1 MGAKLAG
8 GGGSGKRGALE
19 VNAEP
24 NIVPF
29 VDVMLVLLIIFM
41 VASPVASVDIN
52 VTLPDSKV
60 LPSKR
65 PPKPTY
71 VTIQD
76 KGDGVVGYFVGND
89 EVVDT
94 SQMGKKAFEAISK
107 DNPKFG
113 GDLAKIID
121 QRIYLRADGD
131 TPYRYVVFAMNR
143 LQDEGFY
150 KVALVGAD
158 KRR

>member
-8 GGGSGKRGALE
+8 GGGSGKRGALDI
-19 VNAEP
+19 NAEP

-76 KGDGVVGYFVGND
+76 KDGVVGYFVGND
-89 EVVDT
+89 EILDLST
-94 SQMGKKAFEAISK
+94 MGKKTMDLVTK

-121 QRIYLRADGD
+121 QRIFVRADGA
-131 TPYRYVVFAMNR
+131 TPYRNVVFAMNR

>member
-1 MGAKLAG
+1 MGAKLSG
-8 GGGSGKRGALE
+8 GGADGKKQVLDA
-19 VNAEP
+19 NADI

-76 KGDGVVGYFVGND
+76 KNGVVGFFVGND

-94 SQMGKKAFEAISK
+94 SVMGKKAFEAVQK
-107 DNPKFG
+107 DNPKFA

-121 QRIYLRADGD
+121 QRIYVRADGD
-131 TPYRYVVFAMNR
+131 TPYRNVVFAMNR

>member
-8 GGGSGKRGALE
+8 GSSSGKRGALD

-41 VASPVASVDIN
+41 VASPVASVDVN
-52 VTLPDSKV
+52 VTLPNSKV

-76 KGDGVVGYFVGND
+76 KDGVVGYFVGND

-94 SQMGKKAFEAISK
+94 SVLGKKTFDAVSK

-121 QRIYLRADGD
+121 QRIYVRADGE
-131 TPYRYVVFAMNR
+131 TPYRNVVFAMNR

>member
-8 GGGSGKRGALE
+8 GGGSGKRGALD

-52 VTLPDSKV
+52 VTLPNSKV

-76 KGDGVVGYFVGND
+76 KNGVVGYFVGND

-94 SQMGKKAFEAISK
+94 ATMGKKAFDAINK
-107 DNPKFG
+107 DNPKFA

-121 QRIYLRADGD
+121 QRIYVRADGE
-131 TPYRYVVFAMNR
+131 TPYRNVVFAMNR

>member
-8 GGGSGKRGALE
+8 GGGSGKRGSLA

-41 VASPVASVDIN
+41 VASPVASVDVN
-52 VTLPDSKV
+52 VTLPNSKT

-71 VTIQD
+71 LTVQD
-76 KGDGVVGYFVGND
+76 VGGAVGYYIGND
-89 EVVDT
+89 QILDT
-94 SQMGKKAFEAISK
+94 STMGKLTMEAVSAN
-107 DNPKFG
+107 NPKFE
-113 GDLAKIID
+113 GDLAQIID
-121 QRIYLRADGD
+121 QRIFVRADGK
-131 TPYRYVVFAMNR
+131 TPYRNVVFAMNR
-143 LQDEGFY
+143 IQDAGFY

>member
-8 GGGSGKRGALE
+8 GGGSGKRGALD

-52 VTLPDSKV
+52 VTLPNSKV

-71 VTIQD
+71 VTISD
-76 KGDGVVGYFVGND
+76 KDGVVGYFIGND
-89 EVVDT
+89 EVTDT
-94 SQMGKKAFEAISK
+94 ATMGKKAMEAVKK

-113 GDLAKIID
+113 DDLAKIID
-121 QRIYLRADGD
+121 QRIYVRADGT
-131 TPYRYVVFAMNR
+131 TPYRNVVFAMNR

>member
-1 MGAKLAG
+1 MGAKLVSS
-8 GGGSGKRGALE
+8 GSGGKRGALN

-52 VTLPDSKV
+52 VDLPNAKV

-71 VTIQD
+71 VTVSD
-76 KGDGVVGYFVGND
+76 EKGVVRYYVGND
-89 EVVDT
+89 EVIDT
-94 SQMGKKAFEAISK
+94 SEMGKKAMEAVSK
-107 DNPKFG
+107 DNPKFK

-121 QRIYLRADGD
+121 TRIYVRADGS
-131 TPYRYVVFAMNR
+131 TPYRNIVFAMNR
-143 LQDEGFY
+143 LQDSGFY

>member
-8 GGGSGKRGALE
+8 GGGGKRGILQ

-24 NIVPF
+24 NIIPF

-41 VASPVASVDIN
+41 VASPVASVDIK
-52 VTLPDSKV
+52 VDLPESKV

-71 VTIQD
+71 VTVQD
-76 KGDGVVGYFVGND
+76 EGGVVRYFVGND

-94 SQMGKKAFEAISK
+94 SQLGKKAFDGINK
-107 DNPKFG
+107 DSPQLG

-121 QRIYLRADGD
+121 QRLYVRADGD
-131 TPYRYVVFAMNR
+131 TPYRNVVFAMNR

-150 KVALVGAD
+150 KVALVGHD

>member
-8 GGGSGKRGALE
+8 GGGSSKRGRLD

-41 VASPVASVDIN
+41 VASPVASVDIK
-52 VTLPDSKV
+52 VDLPNSKV

-71 VTIQD
+71 ISIQD
-76 KGDGVVGYFVGND
+76 KGGVVGYFVGND
-89 EVVDT
+89 EVTDT
-94 SQMGKKAFEAISK
+94 TILGKKAFEAVVK
-107 DNPKFG
+107 DNPKFK
-113 GDLAKIID
+113 GDIGKIID
-121 QRIYLRADGD
+121 QRIYVRADGK
-131 TPYRYVVFAMNR
+131 TPYRNVVFVMNR

>member
-8 GGGSGKRGALE
+8 GGGSGKRGALD

-52 VTLPDSKV
+52 VTLPNSKV

-65 PPKPTY
+65 PPKVTY

-76 KGDGVVGYFVGND
+76 KDGVVGYFIGND
-89 EVVDT
+89 EVTDT
-94 SQMGKKAFEAISK
+94 TVMGKKAFEAVSK
-107 DNPKFG
+107 DNPKYG

-121 QRIYLRADGD
+121 TRIYVRADGE
-131 TPYRYVVFAMNR
+131 TPYRNVVFAMNR

>member
-8 GGGSGKRGALE
+8 GGGGGKISAKD

-52 VTLPDSKV
+52 VKLPDSKV

-65 PPKPTY
+65 PPKVTY

-76 KGDGVVGYFVGND
+76 KDGVVGYFVGND
-89 EVVDT
+89 EVTDT
-94 SQMGKKAFEAISK
+94 STMGKKAFEAVQK
-107 DNPKFG
+107 DNPKYG

-121 QRIYLRADGD
+121 TRIYVRADGT
-131 TPYRYVVFAMNR
+131 TPYRNVVFAMNR

>member
-1 MGAKLAG
+1 MGAKLVSSASG
-8 GGGSGKRGALE
+8 GKRGQLPT
-19 VNAEP
+19 NAEP

-52 VTLPDSKV
+52 VDLPDAKV

-71 VTIQD
+71 LTVQD
-76 KGDGVVGYFVGND
+76 EAGVVRFFIGND
-89 EVVDT
+89 EVTDT
-94 SQMGKKAFEAISK
+94 TEMGKKAMEAVSK

-121 QRIYLRADGD
+121 TRIYVRADGT
-131 TPYRYVVFAMNR
+131 TPYRNVVFAMNR
-143 LQDEGFY
+143 LQDAGFY
-150 KVALVGAD
+150 KVALVGVD
-158 KRR
+158 KNR

>member
-8 GGGSGKRGALE
+8 GSSSGKRGQLD

-76 KGDGVVGYFVGND
+76 KGGKVGYFVGND

-94 SQMGKKAFEAISK
+94 THQG
-107 DNPKFG
+107 
-113 GDLAKIID
+113 
-121 QRIYLRADGD
+121 R
-131 TPYRYVVFAMNR
+131 
-143 LQDEGFY
+143 
-150 KVALVGAD
+150 
-158 KRR
+158 

>member
-1 MGAKLAG
+1 MGAKLVSASSG
-8 GGGSGKRGALE
+8 GKRGALQ

-52 VTLPDSKV
+52 VDLPDAKV

-71 VTIQD
+71 VTVQD
-76 KGDGVVGYFVGND
+76 EAGVVRYFIGND
-89 EVVDT
+89 EVTDT
-94 SQMGKKAFEAISK
+94 SEMGKKAMEAVQK

-121 QRIYLRADGD
+121 TRVYVRADGT
-131 TPYRYVVFAMNR
+131 TPYRNVVFAMNR
-143 LQDEGFY
+143 LQDAGFY

>member
-8 GGGSGKRGALE
+8 GGGGGKRGALD

-52 VTLPDSKV
+52 VTLPNSKT

-76 KGDGVVGYFVGND
+76 QNGVVGYFVGND
-89 EVVDT
+89 QVTDT
-94 SQMGKKAFEAISK
+94 SILGKTTMEAVVAN
-107 DNPKFG
+107 NPTMN
-113 GDLAKIID
+113 GDLAQIID
-121 QRIYLRADGD
+121 QRIYVRADGK
-131 TPYRYVVFAMNR
+131 TPYRNVVFAMNR
-143 LQDEGFY
+143 VQDVGFY

>member
-8 GGGSGKRGALE
+8 GSSSGKRGALD

-52 VTLPDSKV
+52 VELPNAKV

-71 VTIQD
+71 VTISD
-76 KGDGVVGYFVGND
+76 KNGVVGYFVGND
-89 EVVDT
+89 EVTDT
-94 SQMGKKAFEAISK
+94 SQMGKKAMDAVSK
-107 DNPKFG
+107 DNPKYG

-121 QRIYLRADGD
+121 TRIYVRADGT
-131 TPYRYVVFAMNR
+131 TPYRNVVFAMNR
-143 LQDEGFY
+143 LQDAGFY

>member
-8 GGGSGKRGALE
+8 GGGSGKRGALS
-19 VNAEP
+19 VNSEP

-52 VTLPDSKV
+52 VTLPNSKT

-76 KGDGVVGYFVGND
+76 QNGVIGYYVGND
-89 EVVDT
+89 QVTDT
-94 SQMGKKAFEAISK
+94 SLLGKTTMDAVIAA
-107 DNPKFG
+107 NPTFN

-121 QRIYLRADGD
+121 QRIYVRADGQ
-131 TPYRYVVFAMNR
+131 TPYRNVVFAMNR
-143 LQDEGFY
+143 VQDVGFY

>member
-1 MGAKLAG
+1 MGAKLSS
-8 GGGSGKRGALE
+8 GSDPTKLS

-24 NIVPF
+24 NIIPF

-52 VTLPDSKV
+52 VDLPDSKV

-65 PPKPTY
+65 PGKPTY
-71 VTIQD
+71 VSIQD
-76 KGDGVVGYFVGND
+76 QAGVVRYFVGND
-89 EVVDT
+89 EVTDT
-94 SQMGKKAFEAISK
+94 TELGKKVFEGVQK
-107 DNPKFG
+107 DTPQIA
-113 GDLAKIID
+113 GDLAKIIE
-121 QRIYLRADGD
+121 QRIYVRADSD
-131 TPYRYVVFAMNR
+131 TAYRNVVFAMNR

>member
-1 MGAKLAG
+1 MGAKLASG
-8 GGGSGKRGALE
+8 GKASDLQ

-24 NIVPF
+24 NIIPF

-41 VASPVASVDIN
+41 VASPVASVDIK
-52 VTLPDSKV
+52 VDLPDSKV

-71 VTIQD
+71 VSIQD
-76 KGDGVVGYFVGND
+76 QGGEVRYFVGND

-94 SQMGKKAFEAISK
+94 AELGKKVFEGVNK
-107 DNPKFG
+107 DSPQLG
-113 GDLAKIID
+113 GELAKIIE
-121 QRIYLRADGD
+121 QRIYVRADGD
-131 TPYRYVVFAMNR
+131 TAYRNVVFAMNR

>member
-1 MGAKLAG
+1 
-8 GGGSGKRGALE
+8 

-52 VTLPDSKV
+52 VTLPNSKV

-76 KGDGVVGYFVGND
+76 KDGVVGYFVGND

-94 SQMGKKAFEAISK
+94 STMGKKAFDAINK

-113 GDLAKIID
+113 GDVGKIID
-121 QRIYLRADGD
+121 QRIYVRADGE
-131 TPYRYVVFAMNR
+131 TPYRNVVFAMNR

>member
-8 GGGSGKRGALE
+8 GGGSGKRGALS

-52 VTLPDSKV
+52 VTLPNSKT

-71 VTIQD
+71 VTVKQE
-76 KGDGVVGYFVGND
+76 KDGSMKYYVGN
-89 EVVDT
+89 EQVVDT
-94 SQMGKKAFEAISK
+94 SILGKTTMEAVSANNPTFE
-107 DNPKFG
+107 
-113 GDLAKIID
+113 GDLAQIID
-121 QRIYLRADGD
+121 QRIFVRADGL
-131 TPYRYVVFAMNR
+131 TPYRNVVFAMNR
-143 LQDEGFY
+143 IQDAGFF

>member
-8 GGGSGKRGALE
+8 GGGGKRGSLD
-19 VNAEP
+19 VNSEP
-24 NIVPF
+24 NVVPF

-41 VASPVASVDIN
+41 VASPVASVDIK
-52 VTLPDSKV
+52 VDLPNSKV

-76 KGDGVVGYFVGND
+76 KNGVVGYFVGND
-89 EVVDT
+89 EVTDT
-94 SQMGKKAFEAISK
+94 SILGRKALEGVKK

-113 GDLAKIID
+113 DDLAKIID
-121 QRIYLRADGD
+121 QRIYIRADG
-131 TPYRYVVFAMNR
+131 TTAYRNVVFAMNR

>member
-8 GGGSGKRGALE
+8 GGGGGKRGQLD

-41 VASPVASVDIN
+41 VASPVASVDIK
-52 VTLPDSKV
+52 VDLPNSKV

-76 KGDGVVGYFVGND
+76 KGGTVGYFVGND

-94 SQMGKKAFEAISK
+94 SVLGKKAFEGVVK
-107 DNPKFG
+107 DNPTFK
-113 GDLAKIID
+113 GDLGKIID
-121 QRIYLRADGD
+121 QRIYIRADGT
-131 TPYRYVVFAMNR
+131 TPYRNVVFAMNR

>member
-8 GGGSGKRGALE
+8 GSSSGKRGALD

-41 VASPVASVDIN
+41 VASPVASVDVN
-52 VTLPDSKV
+52 VTLPNSKV

-71 VTIQD
+71 ITIQD
-76 KGDGVVGYFVGND
+76 KDGVVGYFVGND
-89 EVVDT
+89 EVADT
-94 SQMGKKAFEAISK
+94 SEMGKKTFEAVNK
-107 DNPKFG
+107 DNPKFK
-113 GDLAKIID
+113 GDLATIIE
-121 QRIYLRADGD
+121 QRIYVRADGE
-131 TPYRYVVFAMNR
+131 TPYRNVVFAMNR
-143 LQDEGFY
+143 LQDAGFY

>member
-1 MGAKLAG
+1 MGSKLAG
-8 GGGSGKRGALE
+8 GSASGKRGALD

-52 VTLPDSKV
+52 VTLPNSKV

-76 KGDGVVGYFVGND
+76 KNGVVGYFVGND
-89 EVVDT
+89 EIVDT
-94 SQMGKKAFEAISK
+94 TTMGKKAMEAVSK
-107 DNPKFG
+107 DNPKFQ

-121 QRIYLRADGD
+121 QRIYVRADGT
-131 TPYRYVVFAMNR
+131 TPYRNVVFAMNR

>member
-8 GGGSGKRGALE
+8 GGGSGKRGSLG

-52 VTLPDSKV
+52 VTLPNSKT

-71 VTIQD
+71 ITVQD
-76 KGDGVVGYFVGND
+76 VNGVVGYYIGND
-89 EVVDT
+89 QVTDT
-94 SQMGKKAFEAISK
+94 SVMGKLTMEAVSAA
-107 DNPKFG
+107 NPTFG

-121 QRIYLRADGD
+121 QRIYVRADGQ
-131 TPYRYVVFAMNR
+131 TPYRNVVFAMNR
-143 LQDEGFY
+143 IQDAGFY

>member
-8 GGGSGKRGALE
+8 GGGSGKRGALD

-52 VTLPDSKV
+52 VTLPNSKV

-76 KGDGVVGYFVGND
+76 KDGVVGYFIGND
-89 EVVDT
+89 EVTDT
-94 SQMGKKAFEAISK
+94 ATMGKKAMEAVKK

-113 GDLAKIID
+113 DDLA
-121 QRIYLRADGD
+121 
-131 TPYRYVVFAMNR
+131 
-143 LQDEGFY
+143 
-150 KVALVGAD
+150 
-158 KRR
+158 

>member
-8 GGGSGKRGALE
+8 GGAAGKREKAV

-52 VTLPDSKV
+52 VTLPNSKV

-76 KGDGVVGYFVGND
+76 KDGVVGYFVGND
-89 EVVDT
+89 EVTDT
-94 SQMGKKAFEAISK
+94 SVMGKKAFEAVSK
-107 DNPKFG
+107 DNPKFA
-113 GDLAKIID
+113 GDIAKIID
-121 QRIYLRADGD
+121 QRIYVRADGE
-131 TPYRYVVFAMNR
+131 TPYRNVVFAMNR

>member
-1 MGAKLAG
+1 MGSKLAG
-8 GGGSGKRGALE
+8 GSASGKRGALD

-52 VTLPDSKV
+52 VTLPNSKV

-76 KGDGVVGYFVGND
+76 KDGVVGYFVGND

-94 SQMGKKAFEAISK
+94 ATMGKKAFDAINK

-121 QRIYLRADGD
+121 QRIYVRADGT
-131 TPYRYVVFAMNR
+131 TPYRNVVFAMNR

>member
-1 MGAKLAG
+1 MGAKL
-8 GGGSGKRGALE
+8 STGADATKLA

-24 NIVPF
+24 NIIPF

-52 VTLPDSKV
+52 VDLPDSKV

-65 PPKPTY
+65 PGKPTY
-71 VTIQD
+71 VSIQD
-76 KGDGVVGYFVGND
+76 QGGVVRYFVGND

-94 SQMGKKAFEAISK
+94 ATLGKKTYEGVEK
-107 DNPKFG
+107 DNPTFG
-113 GDLAKIID
+113 GDLNKIIE
-121 QRIYLRADGD
+121 QRIYVRADAD
-131 TPYRYVVFAMNR
+131 TPYRNVVFAMNR

>member
-8 GGGSGKRGALE
+8 GGASGKRDKLQ
-19 VNAEP
+19 VNSEP

-52 VTLPDSKV
+52 VTLPNSKV

-76 KGDGVVGYFVGND
+76 KDGVVGYFVGND
-89 EVVDT
+89 EVTDT
-94 SQMGKKAFEAISK
+94 AVMGKKAFEAVSK
-107 DNPKFG
+107 DNPKFK
-113 GDLAKIID
+113 GDIAKIID
-121 QRIYLRADGD
+121 QRIYVRADGE
-131 TPYRYVVFAMNR
+131 TPYRNVVFAMNR

>member
-8 GGGSGKRGALE
+8 GGGNGKRGSLG

-24 NIVPF
+24 NVVPF

-41 VASPVASVDIN
+41 VASPVASVDIK
-52 VTLPDSKV
+52 VELPNSKTI
-60 LPSKR
+60 PSKR

-71 VTIQD
+71 VTIKDD
-76 KGDGVVGYFVGND
+76 KGEVGYYVGND
-89 EVVDT
+89 LVTDT
-94 SQMGKKAFEAISK
+94 SVMGELTMKAVKAA
-107 DNPKFG
+107 NPTFAD
-113 GDLAKIID
+113 DLAEVIE
-121 QRIYLRADGD
+121 QRIFIRADGK
-131 TPYRYVVFAMNR
+131 TSYRNVVFAMNR
-143 LQDEGFY
+143 VQDAGFY

>member
-8 GGGSGKRGALE
+8 GGGSGKRGALD

-52 VTLPDSKV
+52 VTLPNSKV

-65 PPKPTY
+65 PPKVTY

-76 KGDGVVGYFVGND
+76 KDGVVGYFVGND
-89 EVVDT
+89 EVTDT
-94 SQMGKKAFEAISK
+94 AVMGKKAFEAVSK
-107 DNPKFG
+107 DNPKYG

-121 QRIYLRADGD
+121 TRIYVRADGE
-131 TPYRYVVFAMNR
+131 TPYRNVVFAMNR

>member
-8 GGGSGKRGALE
+8 GGGSGKRGALD

-52 VTLPDSKV
+52 VTLPNSKV

-65 PPKPTY
+65 PPKVTY

-76 KGDGVVGYFVGND
+76 KDGVVGYFIGND
-89 EVVDT
+89 EVTDT
-94 SQMGKKAFEAISK
+94 AVMGKKAFEAVQK
-107 DNPKFG
+107 DNPKYA
-113 GDLAKIID
+113 GDLAKTID
-121 QRIYLRADGD
+121 TRIYVRADGE
-131 TPYRYVVFAMNR
+131 TPYRNVVFAMNR

>member
-8 GGGSGKRGALE
+8 GGGSGKRGSLS

-52 VTLPDSKV
+52 VTLPNSKT

-76 KGDGVVGYFVGND
+76 DKGEVGYYIGNDPIPDTSKMGQLTMEAVAAANPTFKGDLV
-89 EVVDT
+89 
-94 SQMGKKAFEAISK
+94 Q
-107 DNPKFG
+107 
-113 GDLAKIID
+113 IID
-121 QRIYLRADGD
+121 QRIFIRADGK
-131 TPYRYVVFAMNR
+131 TPYRNVVFAMNR
-143 LQDEGFY
+143 IQDAGFY

>member
-1 MGAKLAG
+1 MGAKLVG
-8 GGGSGKRGALE
+8 GGGSGKRGALD

-52 VTLPDSKV
+52 VTLPNSKV

-76 KGDGVVGYFVGND
+76 KDGVVGYFIGND
-89 EVVDT
+89 EVTDT
-94 SQMGKKAFEAISK
+94 ATMGKKAMEAVKK

-113 GDLAKIID
+113 DDLAKIID
-121 QRIYLRADGD
+121 QRIYVRADGT
-131 TPYRYVVFAMNR
+131 TPYRNVVFAMNR